1 MNKLRAWYEGLQE
14 REQRTVA
21 IGGIT
26 AAVLILLFGILM
38 PLHSAL
44 SSAVRGNET
53 KREDLKWMQVNA
65 PEVRAAGSQLPADTG
80 EAPVVLVDRVAREH
94 GLASALRGT
103 QPNGSGVRV
112 QLEAAPFDTMV
123 AWLAALDERHGLA
136 VESITLDRTAKPG
149 LVNASITFTPP
160 RR

>member
-1 MNKLRAWYEGLQE
+1 MNKLRAWYAGLQL

-21 IGGIT
+21 IGGVT
-26 AAVLILLFGILM
+26 VAVLILAFGILL

-65 PEVRAAGSQLPADTG
+65 PEVRAAGGQLPADTS
-80 EAPVVLVDRVAREH
+80 EAPVVMVDRVAREH

-112 QLEAAPFDTMV
+112 QLEGAPFDTMV
-123 AWLAALDERHGLA
+123 GWLAAVDERYGLA

>member
-1 MNKLRAWYEGLQE
+1 MNKLRAWYAGLQQ

-21 IGGIT
+21 VGGMT
-26 AAVLILLFGILM
+26 VAVLILVFGILM

-53 KREDLKWMQVNA
+53 KREDLQWMQVNA
-65 PEVRAAGSQLPADTG
+65 PEVRAAGSQLPAESG
-80 EAPVVLVDRVAREH
+80 VAPVVLVDRVAREQ

-160 RR
+160 QR